1 MPSKNKL
8 LKQKEKEEQKEKAE
22 EEKLLNEYWNE
33 GTNKR
38 SEKKAQIE
46 HEKQMEKMQKLKEK
60 KELEEAE
67 NADIQSTNTKVK
79 KTKKKK
85 GDDFELLNEALKNAP
100 KTKAQREAEQ
110 KQQEK
115 LQKLAE
121 LERVNAKLKEEKELL
136 EKEKQQNIQKG
147 MVYEHDNI
155 MDMEVHNTLEEDEEV
170 ITGLDNILSSFSTED
185 SLSFNKF
192 YHQQLPIMKNEY
204 PGLRLTQY
212 QQKIHVLWKKSPL
225 NKNNQI

>member
-8 LKQKEKEEQKEKAE
+8 LKQKEKEEQKENAE

-38 SEKKAQIE
+38 SEKKAQME
-46 HEKQMEKMQKLKEK
+46 HEKQIEKMQKQKEK

-115 LQKLAE
+115 LQKIAE

-147 MVYEHDNI
+147 MVYEDDNI
-155 MDMEVHNTLEEDEEV
+155 MDMEVHNTFEEDEQV

>member
-38 SEKKAQIE
+38 GEKKAQME

-67 NADIQSTNTKVK
+67 NADLQSKNTKVK

-155 MDMEVHNTLEEDEEV
+155 MEMEVHNTFEEDEQV
-170 ITGLDNILSSFSTED
+170 ITGLDNILDSFSKEEGV
-185 SLSFNKF
+185 SYNAF
-192 YHQQLPIMKNEY
+192 YQQQLPIMKEEY

-212 QQKIHVLWKKSPL
+212 QEKIHLLWKKSPL
-225 NKNNQI
+225 NKNNQV

>member
-38 SEKKAQIE
+38 GEKKAQME

-67 NADIQSTNTKVK
+67 NADIQSTDTKVK

-100 KTKAQREAEQ
+100 KTKAQKEAEQ

-115 LQKLAE
+115 LQKIAE

-147 MVYEHDNI
+147 MVYEDDNI
-155 MDMEVHNTLEEDEEV
+155 MDMEVHNTFEEDEQV